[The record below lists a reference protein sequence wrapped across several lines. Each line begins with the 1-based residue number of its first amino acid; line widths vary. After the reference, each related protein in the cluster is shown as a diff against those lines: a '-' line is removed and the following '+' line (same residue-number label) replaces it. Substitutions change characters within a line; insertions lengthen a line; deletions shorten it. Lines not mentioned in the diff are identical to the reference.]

1 MITVSLPFSRKKTP
15 NDNRYSRKQDVIR
28 DCGYFAKTY
37 INICYY
43 PCMYVGS
50 SKVPRIRPEPL
61 EPKRL
66 TMAPWSLIP
75 GAMEAHLQPIGA
87 HPGAMESHPKAMDAH
102 HRAVK
107 AQLEP

>member
-1 MITVSLPFSRKKTP
+1 MAQEGGSEGVKVAQWSSACVRCIRSGLFWPAANGQLCQFLGGLIMRTVSLRFSRKKTP

-43 PCMYVGS
+43 RCMYVGS

-61 EPKRL
+61 EP
-66 TMAPWSLIP
+66 
-75 GAMEAHLQPIGA
+75 
-87 HPGAMESHPKAMDAH
+87 
-102 HRAVK
+102 
-107 AQLEP
+107 